1 MAYLTH
7 NAWSHTVSYWGGI
20 RQELKA
26 SLPVSCAEG
35 EEAQTFLLLAIFPHS
50 YSRPGVG
57 LLTSVN
63 NQDDPPQTC
72 SRASLISIIPH

>member
-1 MAYLTH
+1 MASLTH

-35 EEAQTFLLLAIFPHS
+35 EEAQTFLLLAIFPT
-50 YSRPGVG
+50 
-57 LLTSVN
+57 LTAGQGWVFS
-63 NQDDPPQTC
+63 PQ
-72 SRASLISIIPH
+72 LIIKTIPHRHAHGPA